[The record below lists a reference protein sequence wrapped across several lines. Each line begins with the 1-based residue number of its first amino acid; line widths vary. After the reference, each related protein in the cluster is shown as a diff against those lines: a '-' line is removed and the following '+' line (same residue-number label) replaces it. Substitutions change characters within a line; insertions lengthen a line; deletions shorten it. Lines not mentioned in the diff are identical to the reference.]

1 VAAETAFVSTG
12 YVGVGLSGDYGIA
25 WLLSRAVGPSRAREL
40 LLTNERVPAARAA
53 GLGIV
58 HRVVAA
64 EALREEAFALA
75 RKLAE
80 GPSIAFRYIKD
91 NLDEAMEISYA
102 TAIDREA
109 ERMLRAQ
116 GSEDHKEAVRA
127 FVEKRKPTFQGK

>member
-1 VAAETAFVSTG
+1 
-12 YVGVGLSGDYGIA
+12 
-25 WLLSRAVGPSRAREL
+25 
-40 LLTNERVPAARAA
+40 VPAARAA
-53 GLGIV
+53 ELGIV